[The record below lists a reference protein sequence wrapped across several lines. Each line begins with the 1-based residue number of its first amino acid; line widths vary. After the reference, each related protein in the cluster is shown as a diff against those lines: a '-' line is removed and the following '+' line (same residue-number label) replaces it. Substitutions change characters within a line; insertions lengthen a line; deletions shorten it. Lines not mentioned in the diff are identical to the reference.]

1 MIPVIQELLLDIYR
15 DFLFLCNDGSPKM
28 FDIFVFGCSWMF
40 GCNFASFLAFYDRL
54 IDSHIMNTPLYG
66 LSSVP
71 LITMI
76 EHKKFQK
83 FRASL

>member
-1 MIPVIQELLLDIYR
+1 MFSKVIVNSIASY
-15 DFLFLCNDGSPKM
+15 
-28 FDIFVFGCSWMF
+28 
-40 GCNFASFLAFYDRL
+40 NFK
-54 IDSHIMNTPLYG
+54 HKHNTPLYG

-76 EHKKFQK
+76 EQKKFQK